1 MPEIAEGSLNSVI
14 LECHKHMDIK
24 LAEMLMLQ
32 SEGYNIWTEDL
43 DAEEVDSVDILL
55 CTYILQIHRW
65 ADKLSFKWL
74 LFMQIDS
81 KSVTI
86 TGYLYF

>member
-43 DAEEVDSVDILL
+43 NAEEVDSVDIYAMYV
-55 CTYILQIHRW
+55 YIPYKYRGGQTSYHSN
-65 ADKLSFKWL
+65 DCCSCK
-74 LFMQIDS
+74 
-81 KSVTI
+81 
-86 TGYLYF
+86 

>member
-43 DAEEVDSVDILL
+43 DAEEVDSVDIYAMYVYP
-55 CTYILQIHRW
+55 TNTEVGRQVIFQMIVVYANR
-65 ADKLSFKWL
+65 
-74 LFMQIDS
+74 
-81 KSVTI
+81 
-86 TGYLYF
+86 